1 MLKREPSAIF
11 KAKSNPAVYTLA
23 SQLLLVA
30 LEDSYDWPESVA
42 KVTDLGDIYCIC
54 AKSLMGNEEF
64 ATQYEIVHTNY
75 SLVYKSIQKYP
86 KVYKSVPK
94 VCKEILQTLTWTKQ
108 LM

>member
-11 KAKSNPAVYTLA
+11 KAKSNPSVYTLA

-54 AKSLMGNEEF
+54 AKSF

-94 VCKEILQTLTWTKQ
+94 VCKEILQR
-108 LM
+108 

>member
-11 KAKSNPAVYTLA
+11 KAKSNPSVYTLA

-64 ATQYEIVHTNY
+64 ATQYDIVHTNY

-86 KVYKSVPK
+86 KLYKSVPK
-94 VCKEILQTLTWTKQ
+94 VCNEILQS
-108 LM
+108 